1 MLTPLN
7 GSALVHPQ
15 RELDLSIRR
24 QIYRGAQG
32 GAYIKFAPG
41 AYVRRETWDDLGVD
55 ARYRLRVRAGWG
67 RAAPTDVLS
76 HWSAAAL
83 WRLPI
88 IGRWPEN
95 VHVVGNVAC
104 HSRSTSV
111 LRRHTDSWHVEP
123 VELEGML
130 LTAPGRTVV
139 DIARL
144 ARFPVAV
151 AMGDAAL
158 WRAAHPIDT
167 EGLPGAT
174 RGELENLWS
183 DLGRGRGFAR
193 ARRVLDFI
201 DGRANRPGE
210 SLSRVTMHALGVPAP
225 QLQHVVFGPTGRR
238 YELDFYWP
246 EFNVGAEFD
255 GRAKYTDPRYLAGRT
270 PDQAVYEEKLREDEI
285 RPQLRGYGR
294 WDWNVA
300 GSEVAL
306 ARRLRRIGVRW

>member
-1 MLTPLN
+1 MLTPVDH
-7 GSALVHPQ
+7 SALVYPQ
-15 RELDLSIRR
+15 RELDLGIRR
-24 QIYRGAQG
+24 QVYRGARNG
-32 GAYIKFAPG
+32 EFLKLAPG
-41 AYVRRETWDDLGVD
+41 VYVRRDTWNELGVD
-55 ARYRLRVRAGWG
+55 ERYRLRVRAAWE
-67 RAAPTDVLS
+67 RAVPSDVLS

-83 WRLPI
+83 WQLPI
-88 IGRWPEN
+88 LGRWPKD
-95 VHVVGNVAC
+95 VHVVGSATSN
-104 HSRSTSV
+104 SRSTSV
-111 LRRHTDSWHVEP
+111 LRRHTDSWAADP
-123 VELEGML
+123 VDIDGML
-130 LTAPGRTVV
+130 LTALGRTVV
-139 DIARL
+139 DMARV

-158 WRAAHPIDT
+158 WRAAHPRDA
-167 EGLPGAT
+167 EGLAGVSLE
-174 RGELENLWS
+174 ELEELWS
-183 DLGRGRGFAR
+183 LLNHGRGFAR

-210 SLSRVTMHALGVPAP
+210 SLSRVTMHALGVPTP
-225 QLQHVVFGPTGRR
+225 ELQHTVFGPTGRR

-270 PDQAVYEEKLREDEI
+270 PDQAVYEEKRREDEI
-285 RPQLRGYGR
+285 RPQLHGYGR